1 MGLKSQ
7 RWASCLS
14 LDSYIKPQH
23 KPQLLM
29 IWDVVYLLIP
39 TSNHNRACAGTTL
52 TRLFISWFLHQTTT
66 CTALAYVVVCCLSLD
81 SYIKPQL
88 SVSMIFR
95 CWVVYLLIPT
105 SNHNHE
111 LALVLRRVV
120 VYLLIPTSNQLVGQL
135 DVRVCVVYLLI
146 PTSNHNC
153 SRTHRHTRGVVYLL
167 IPTSNHNCW
176 NSYSSFMPL
185 FISWFLHQTTT
196 VDWYV
201 SVDEML
207 FISWFLHQTT
217 TKRPCKKLWTQLFI
231 SWFLHQ
237 TTTARHFCIACIC
250 CLLKF
255 RI

>member
-105 SNHNHE
+105 SNHNRYPAR
-111 LALVLRRVV
+111 LQAD
-120 VYLLIPTSNQLVGQL
+120 P
-135 DVRVCVVYLLI
+135 VVYLLI
-146 PTSNHNC
+146 PTSNHNAAHLRPSWC
-153 SRTHRHTRGVVYLL
+153 PVVYLL
-167 IPTSNHNCW
+167 IPTSNHNERGIREKARTLFISWFLHQTTTRGQEHCPLL
-176 NSYSSFMPL
+176 PL

-196 VDWYV
+196 MCIDCFTRVLLFISWFLHQTTTNRV
-201 SVDEML
+201 SRGKDPML

-217 TKRPCKKLWTQLFI
+217 TG
-231 SWFLHQ
+231 
-237 TTTARHFCIACIC
+237 
-250 CLLKF
+250 
-255 RI
+255 